1 MKTHERIKL
10 TDELTKDLLDTTKTI
25 KNGYY
30 DMAELELKTII
41 KKLQELKKDSI
52 FLKIAEKIKEEVK

>member
-30 DMAELELKTII
+30 NINDFNT
-41 KKLQELKKDSI
+41 
-52 FLKIAEKIKEEVK
+52 